1 METIENFGNM
11 REQHVL
17 ENIEKLQRLIE
28 ESEAQV
34 EQIETDPKEI
44 LEKMKGRLRL
54 DIEKLGND
62 AEKYQQELSSL
73 EMETIENFNNTRKE
87 QILENIEKLQRLIEE
102 SEAQVEQI
110 ETDPKEILEKMKGR
124 LRLDIEKLGND
135 AEKYQQELSGFEKE

>member
-62 AEKYQQELSSL
+62 AEKYQQELS
-73 EMETIENFNNTRKE
+73 
-87 QILENIEKLQRLIEE
+87 
-102 SEAQVEQI
+102 
-110 ETDPKEILEKMKGR
+110 
-124 LRLDIEKLGND
+124 
-135 AEKYQQELSGFEKE
+135 GFEKE

>member
-17 ENIEKLQRLIE
+17 ENIEKLQELIK

-54 DIEKLGND
+54 DIER
-62 AEKYQQELSSL
+62 L
-73 EMETIENFNNTRKE
+73 EDGTK
-87 QILENIEKLQRLIEE
+87 
-102 SEAQVEQI
+102 
-110 ETDPKEILEKMKGR
+110 
-124 LRLDIEKLGND
+124 
-135 AEKYQQELSGFEKE
+135 KYQQELSGFEKE